1 MKIIAGILDAQSGC
15 AVVAPPSGPILAQ
28 TKTVAQPLPFQK

>member
-15 AVVAPPSGPILAQ
+15 AVVAPPSGPILTQ
-28 TKTVAQPLPFQK
+28 TETVTQPLPFQK